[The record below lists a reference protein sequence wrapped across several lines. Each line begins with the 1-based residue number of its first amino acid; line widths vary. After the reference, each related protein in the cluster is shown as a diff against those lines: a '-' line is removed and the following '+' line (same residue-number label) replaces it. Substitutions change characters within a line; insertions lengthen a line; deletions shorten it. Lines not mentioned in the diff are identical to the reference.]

1 MMLNLT
7 LGYPITDPII
17 SHPFGEDNTN
27 NPVKKDFYKLFD
39 NKHPGIDFL
48 VDIGTQVF
56 SSFPGIVVRK
66 EFHKGMGNVL
76 GIRYGNIVVLYT
88 HLSKYKVE
96 LSQIVKKG
104 EIIGLSGNSGSAT
117 TEPHLHLEI
126 RDITKPTLKDM
137 VFDPPFEKG
146 LKIMS
151 QFIYKVNNSGTIKTL
166 KFLSIR
172 YFGDETY
179 WKRILLANKN
189 LSSNPQLAIPSGK
202 SIRIPNYL

>member
-1 MMLNLT
+1 
-7 LGYPITDPII
+7 
-17 SHPFGEDNTN
+17 
-27 NPVKKDFYKLFD
+27 
-39 NKHPGIDFL
+39 
-48 VDIGTQVF
+48 
-56 SSFPGIVVRK
+56 
-66 EFHKGMGNVL
+66 MGNVL